1 MKKIVSLK
9 CPGCGAVLSD
19 ENSDVMF
26 CKFCGSKLIID
37 NDNEYIYKNINVAD
51 VKRAETEQL
60 VKLKELEMREKEN
73 EHKKE
78 LLKIKIKS
86 SIALASIGIIMMILG
101 DAFGSASGNPNSA
114 WHTIATIGMFPLMGS
129 AYIWLFS
136 MKDNTKNEEKEV
148 EEEEVEEE
156 EVEDDDDF

>member
-86 SIALASIGIIMMILG
+86 SLALASIGIIMMILG
-101 DAFGSASGNPNSA
+101 L
-114 WHTIATIGMFPLMGS
+114 WEGMFILMGS